1 MKREIV
7 KINNDLCDGC
17 GLCIPNCHEGALQ
30 VIDNK
35 AVLVSDLMCDGLGA
49 CIGHC
54 PQGAITIEKREA
66 QPYDEIKVME
76 EMVNKGKNTVI
87 AHLKHLKD
95 HNEIG
100 LVQQGIS
107 YLEKNKTSLMFDL
120 DEVMTE
126 VHKKDHDHSCHSGAC
141 PGSAEKVFKKVE
153 VNENLA
159 AEVPSQLT
167 HWPVQLHLANPAS
180 GFFKNSDLVI
190 AADCS
195 AFTHGNFHARFI
207 KDKSLVIAC
216 PKLDSG
222 LEIYLDKIHRLIDEA
237 LVNTITVIIME
248 VPCCGGLLQIVESAA
263 EKASRK
269 VPIKLVVLGIQGKII
284 EETWV

>member
-1 MKREIV
+1 MERDIV
-7 KINNDLCDGC
+7 KINEDLCDGC

-30 VIDNK
+30 IIDNK

-66 QPYDEIKVME
+66 QPYNEVEVIK
-76 EMVNKGKNTVI
+76 EMVKKGENTVI
-87 AHLKHLKD
+87 AHLIHLKE

-100 LVQQGIS
+100 LFQQGIE
-107 YLEKNKTSLMFDL
+107 YLEQNRAKLPFNL
-120 DEVMTE
+120 DEVKVE
-126 VHKKDHDHSCHSGAC
+126 VHNSSSSHSCGGAC
-141 PGSAEKVFKKVE
+141 PGSAEKVFNVSKLSE
-153 VNENLA
+153 VSA
-159 AEVPSQLT
+159 DVPSQLT

-180 GFFKNSDLVI
+180 GFFKNSDVVI

-195 AFTHGNFHARFI
+195 AFTYGNFHEKFI
-207 KDKSLVIAC
+207 KGKSLVIAC

-222 LEIYLDKIHRLIDEA
+222 LEIYISKITRLIDEA
-237 LVNTITVIIME
+237 LVNTITVVIME
-248 VPCCGGLLQIVESAA
+248 VPCCGGLLQIVKNAA
-263 EKASRK
+263 SQASRK
-269 VPIKLVVLGIQGKII
+269 VPIKLVVIGIQGEIV